1 MDIDVLRAAATT
13 WLALARS
20 DDEPELVR
28 AMLDQGDDA
37 ALREH
42 FGATLDFGTGGMRG
56 RMGPGTNRMNRVMIR
71 RVTSA
76 LGHVLAQTRP
86 GAREQGVAIAYDA
99 RHRSAAFA
107 EEAAL
112 VLAAAGFVVHLSPTP
127 EPTPVLGFATTFL
140 GAAAGIIVTASHNP
154 AADNGY
160 KVFDW
165 RGAQIVEPFDTA
177 VCAHMLATNAPIA
190 LADEA
195 TRARLVRSWPG
206 ELLEAYHAGVQ
217 RVRVRKAAPLRI
229 VYTPV
234 HGVGGVPTLRAL
246 RDAGYEHVLPVD
258 EQLQPDPRF
267 PTVPFPN
274 PEEPGVLA
282 LAISLASREH
292 ANLILAN
299 DPDADRLAVAIPD
312 RRGGWRQL
320 SGNQVGVL
328 IANDLLARDR
338 RSELDLVATT
348 IVSTAMLARIAA
360 RYGARCVETLTGF
373 KWIAQAALAHEAN
386 GGRFL
391 FGFEES
397 IGYTAGTLVRDKD
410 GVSTAVLVADLAA
423 SWHARG
429 LSLADAL
436 QALYQTHGLHVSRPV
451 SLKRPGLDGL
461 AEIRAAMTRLR
472 TSPPSH
478 LGGRAVVGSRD
489 VLAGTGN
496 RADGS
501 AYTLDLPSS
510 DVLAFELEDGS
521 RALIRPSG
529 TEPKIKLYLEARELL
544 AEAEAWEDAEER
556 VAPALVEI
564 EKDLRAAAGL

>member
-1 MDIDVLRAAATT
+1 MNIDALRAAATA
-13 WLALARS
+13 WVALAPA
-20 DDEPELVR
+20 DDEPALVTQ
-28 AMLDQGDDA
+28 MLADGDDA

-76 LGHVLAQTRP
+76 LGHVLATVRP

-112 VLAAAGFVVHLSPTP
+112 VLAAAGFVVHLAPTP
-127 EPTPVLGFATTFL
+127 QPTPVLGFATTFL

-165 RGAQIVEPFDTA
+165 RGAQIVEPFDVD
-177 VCAHMLATNAPIA
+177 VCGHMLASDAPIA
-190 LADEA
+190 VADEP
-195 TRARLVRSWPG
+195 TRARMVRSWPSD
-206 ELLEAYHAGVQ
+206 LLGAYHAGVQ

-234 HGVGGVPTLRAL
+234 HGVGGIPAQRAL
-246 RDAGYEHVLPVD
+246 RDAGYEHVLPVP
-258 EQLQPDPRF
+258 EQLEPDARF

-274 PEEPGVLA
+274 PEESGVLS
-282 LAISLASREH
+282 LAISLAAREH

-328 IANDLLARDR
+328 LANDLLSRDR
-338 RSELDLVATT
+338 RSEQDLVATT

-373 KWIAQAALAHEAN
+373 KWIAQAALAHEAA
-386 GGRFL
+386 GGRFR
-391 FGFEES
+391 FGVEES

-410 GVSTAVLVADLAA
+410 GISTAVLVADLAS

-436 QALYQTHGLHVSRPV
+436 QSLYQTHGLHVSRPV
-451 SLKRPGLDGL
+451 SLKRAGLDGL
-461 AEIRAAMTRLR
+461 AEIRAAMRHLR
-472 TSPPSH
+472 ANPPAA

-489 VLAGTGN
+489 VLNRVGT

-501 AYTLDLPSS
+501 TYALDLPAS

-529 TEPKIKLYLEARELL
+529 TEPKIKLYLEAREQL
-544 AEAEAWEDAEER
+544 ADAEAWEDAEER
-556 VAPALVEI
+556 VGPALVEI